1 VQRPG
6 VEVLTNVVVS
16 PSSARLRAAGRQLSL
31 LLTSSVVLAACG
43 EEAGISAV
51 ARLESPLSHEMLT
64 VTVRDVGRI
73 IRWTGDDFTIG
84 PDNPTPS
91 TPEVETRTSGPDLEV
106 TYVINDGG
114 AVLSSGTVLLP
125 RRSDWRW
132 GVTIEAA
139 TANPAEFCFGCVGS
153 RAFGL
158 AEAFRTPGRDSIW
171 VVWGGNSIEDPAIY

>member
-1 VQRPG
+1 V
-6 VEVLTNVVVS
+6 
-16 PSSARLRAAGRQLSL
+16 AGKQPYLPLISGIL
-31 LLTSSVVLAACG
+31 LAGCG
-43 EEAGISAV
+43 EEARIGAA
-51 ARLESPLSHEMLT
+51 ARLEPPLSHEMLT

-73 IRWTGDDFTIG
+73 IRWTGDDFTVG
-84 PDNPTPS
+84 PDNATPS

-125 RRSDWRW
+125 RRSDWSW

-139 TANPAEFCFGCVGS
+139 TTSPEEGCFGCFGS

-158 AEAFRTPGRDSIW
+158 PPAFRPPGRDSIW
-171 VVWGGNSIEDPAIY
+171 VVWSGNSISNPAIY